1 MPNLPPP
8 QSYKPQQRPNP
19 PSSPAFSPLLHKR
32 RSLIYAAGICI
43 IVISGALAGSEL
55 KTKYQAS
62 QAQSARVEQITAVQ
76 DTSTVEDRSGKRGT
90 AAVTATVKATS
101 AEIEKRNKRQMEVD
115 RRIEGLQGKRA
126 MLVRE
131 KGTLEGKIE
140 ALRER
145 ERDRVEREE
154 ARRRANVR

>member
-19 PSSPAFSPLLHKR
+19 PPSPAFSPLLHKR

-62 QAQSARVEQITAVQ
+62 QAQSARFEQIAAAQ
-76 DTSTVEDRSGKRGT
+76 DTSTIEDCGGKVGT
-90 AAVTATVKATS
+90 ATLTATS

-145 ERDRVEREE
+145 ERDRLEREE
-154 ARRRANVR
+154 ARRRADVR

>member
-62 QAQSARVEQITAVQ
+62 QAQSARVEQLAAVQ
-76 DTSTVEDRSGKRGT
+76 ETSTIEDGGGKKVT
-90 AAVTATVKATS
+90 AAVTATS
-101 AEIEKRNKRQMEVD
+101 AEIEKRHKRRMEVD

-154 ARRRANVR
+154 ARRRADVR